1 MGRQTA
7 MKNRPFHER
16 LVFSMKGLRAAWQ
29 RENSFRTQIGIAGA
43 VLLFLV
49 IVRPPVVLGAI
60 ILLTDSLVLAMELM
74 KSAFEAL
81 IDHLHPERHPEIGII
96 KDIAAGG
103 VLIASIGAVAVGLCF
118 LISLFA

>member
-1 MGRQTA
+1 

-16 LVFSMKGLRAAWQ
+16 LAISIKGLRAAWR
-29 RENSFRTQIGIAGA
+29 RESSFRTQTGIGGA

-49 IVRPPVVLGAI
+49 AVRPPIVWWAI
-60 ILLTDSLVLAMELM
+60 IFLTVALVLAMELM
-74 KSAFEAL
+74 NSAFEAL

-118 LISLFA
+118 LIWLLA